1 MKQASSSSSSL
12 AYMAKCML
20 QRISGIVVSSSATS
34 FSNFRQLFH
43 RLHSPCGLVVLV
55 EVMRYFPHHFD
66 ANMKNQPHCDML
78 HRLRSPEHSFHA
90 VDIGTLMQF
99 LAERKSRQPIQCICS
114 NVKCNCDVNLARA
127 QVRTEIIL
135 VTMVGLCSLF
145 SRLLF
150 VCLFFRYI
158 LLSFFFVQSCM
169 SIGLDSFHFISFHLS
184 RKYVIWKFLSLSV
197 CAHFALMCVCLLVC
211 SFLSSG
217 IECDFAYNIQ

>member
-1 MKQASSSSSSL
+1 MLQKSSAIVASS
-12 AYMAKCML
+12 
-20 QRISGIVVSSSATS
+20 SSSATS

-43 RLHSPCGLVVLV
+43 LLHLPCGLVVLV

-78 HRLRSPEHSFHA
+78 HGLRSPEHSFHA

-150 VCLFFRYI
+150 VCSFVVSCSL
-158 LLSFFFVQSCM
+158 FFFVQSCM

-184 RKYVIWKFLSLSV
+184 RKYVIWLFLSLSV
-197 CAHFALMCVCLLVC
+197 SAPIISH
-211 SFLSSG
+211 
-217 IECDFAYNIQ
+217 